1 MRLEKAGRCSRH
13 KHRGALRGTP
23 GSACPQP
30 EPNATELPSCAPISA
45 RAAQRRRW
53 RRRWRGEEDAH
64 RPGPEGHKSCATSC
78 GTSSAK
84 SFATSCTTR
93 PSRAHLSLIAQGK
106 RGGRHACVGR
116 GSRHWKMTCA
126 TMNTSTPPSSTAP
139 NTSTLPPSTAPN
151 MSSATSS
158 VTSCA
163 TSCAASLA
171 CSSFT
176 CHRRESVGAAR
187 VCWAWVPP
195 LEDDDGEDKHLH
207 ALFGEL

>member
-84 SFATSCTTR
+84 SFATSFTTR

-116 GSRHWKMTCA
+116 GFRRWKMACA
-126 TMNTSTPPSSTAP
+126 TMNLHAPVLYGAQHVLRHVLALVHSGTYMHVRGKEGGPAGSPPSGP
-139 NTSTLPPSTAPN
+139 PPSP
-151 MSSATSS
+151 
-158 VTSCA
+158 
-163 TSCAASLA
+163 
-171 CSSFT
+171 
-176 CHRRESVGAAR
+176 HWGD
-187 VCWAWVPP
+187 WI
-195 LEDDDGEDKHLH
+195 
-207 ALFGEL
+207 